1 MYNNFYPIFIYTN
14 WHSFFDHFNLKTLMS
29 FLGLFSGQ
37 RSHTAMVTPTQD
49 ESDQSSDS
57 VRTARP
63 EATLTPTAQSN
74 HDILNPAQSNSLPQA
89 TDYSPTMGSATVME
103 CPHLQGQQSYAHQY
117 HRFTLPYNAY
127 NSYDYTAEPP
137 TQSNAT
143 CNCGFNRY
151 WLVMVILFIVFMLA
165 IIIMI
170 KFVIRPQVP
179 VFRVDTF
186 YISNFHTSN
195 SEFTANWEANV
206 TVKNPS
212 LKLKFSFSEIKILL
226 YYGDDHIGSSSVDS
240 KLYLEP
246 MGHGMLHLKLS
257 TNNTDRRV
265 VDNMIRDRINEGS
278 LSFKMRLVVSATLMD
293 KSWTRD
299 GVIKLL
305 CNNLN
310 VQFVGSASFGI
321 LPSGNSRT
329 CLIFSWL
336 RQFFI
341 GLKKE
346 KKKKKRKISFYLFI
360 VPLSSLIFMH
370 QFKSALFW
378 GDLNARH
385 FY

>member
-1 MYNNFYPIFIYTN
+1 
-14 WHSFFDHFNLKTLMS
+14 MS

-74 HDILNPAQSNSLPQA
+74 SLPQA
-89 TDYSPTMGSATVME
+89 TDYSHTMGSATVME

-117 HRFTLPYNAY
+117 HRFTLPHNAY
-127 NSYDYTAEPP
+127 NSYDYTTEPP

-151 WLVMVILFIVFMLA
+151 WLVIVILFIVFMLA

-179 VFRVDTF
+179 VFRVDSF

-246 MGHGMLHLKLS
+246 MGHGMLHLKMS
-257 TNNTDRRV
+257 TNDTDRRV

-305 CNNLN
+305 CNNLK

-329 CLIFSWL
+329 CLIFS
-336 RQFFI
+336 
-341 GLKKE
+341 
-346 KKKKKRKISFYLFI
+346 
-360 VPLSSLIFMH
+360 
-370 QFKSALFW
+370 
-378 GDLNARH
+378 
-385 FY
+385 